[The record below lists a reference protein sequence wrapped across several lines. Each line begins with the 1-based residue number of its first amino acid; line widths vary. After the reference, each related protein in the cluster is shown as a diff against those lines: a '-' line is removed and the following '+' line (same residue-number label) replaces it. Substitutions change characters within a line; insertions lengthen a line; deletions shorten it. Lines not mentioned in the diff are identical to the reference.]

1 MKLIRLSTDDTNS
14 LFSASFN
21 DIITIEPNSKICL
34 SSLTSEE
41 SINNL
46 IIDDTNDL
54 VNIQLI
60 GGFTKQIKLDHNQ
73 YTGDD
78 IGLFFADFSDKLNR
92 TLEANGKGLGYEYNV
107 GLDSA
112 GKFSVIG
119 LQSKVK
125 VPQADWT
132 KNSVEVSSITGPP
145 QRAGVYAST
154 EVAPTI
160 TNSVNM
166 GLNNLWCNGGAVF
179 SCRIDTLINESIEDE
194 SGFILGLTETPA
206 VDKPAYSTGI
216 IRHGIRVGLVG
227 GNYKYYNEGV
237 EHTTD
242 IPMNY
247 QGAGDRTNDT
257 LQIQLTEGKYKYV
270 IYNTTHPLG
279 KVLFERDRKNYDTNE
294 LYPFIAFR
302 GSKDKVKI
310 NSVRYTV
317 SPHNATAVS
326 DDVSD
331 VEADETTLSV
341 PKANPRPTAQFIQ
354 FLSIKLAKYLGFTN
368 QTIPS
373 IVPAPAVVGLSAV
386 ADYQFV
392 PTSYSDAFMVELLN
406 LSVDSYDSSIS
417 GRRNILSVI
426 PQSYNNKNQIVYTS
440 PFPIWLDLLNQY
452 KVDLREIKMRL
463 LRNDNTP
470 LIIKGIATAV
480 ILIKNANE

>member
-1 MKLIRLSTDDTNS
+1 MKLIRLSTDDSNS

-54 VNIQLI
+54 VNIQLV
-60 GGFTKQIKLDHNQ
+60 GGFSKQIKLEHSQ
-73 YTGDD
+73 YTTDD

-92 TLEANGKGLGYEYNV
+92 TLEANGKGLGYEYKV
-107 GLDSA
+107 ALDNA
-112 GKFSVIG
+112 GNFSVIG

-125 VPQADWT
+125 VQQASWT
-132 KNSVEVSSITGPP
+132 RNSVSVSSL
-145 QRAGVYAST
+145 GVYAST
-154 EVAPTI
+154 EVAPTA
-160 TNSVNM
+160 TNDVNM
-166 GLNNLWCNGGAVF
+166 GLNNLWCNGGAVW
-179 SCRIDTLINESIEDE
+179 SCRIDTLIDESIEDD

-206 VDKPAYSTGI
+206 VDNPAYATGI
-216 IRHGIRVGLVG
+216 IRHGIRVGSVG

-237 EHTTD
+237 EHATD
-242 IPMNY
+242 VSINY
-247 QGAGDRTNDT
+247 QGAGDITNDT

-279 KVLFERDRKNYDTNE
+279 KVLFERDRAKYDTNE

-317 SPHNATAVS
+317 SPHNANTVS
-326 DDVSD
+326 SDVSE
-331 VEADETTLSV
+331 VETGETTLSV
-341 PKANPRPTAQFIQ
+341 PKATTAPTAQFIQ

-368 QTIPS
+368 QTIPNT
-373 IVPAPAVVGLSAV
+373 VPPPAVVGLSAV
-386 ADYQFV
+386 ADFQFV
-392 PTSYSDAFMVELLN
+392 PTSFSDAFMVELLN

-426 PQSYNNKNQIVYTS
+426 PQSYNEKNQIVYEA
-440 PFPIWLDLLNQY
+440 PFPIWINLLNAY

-463 LRNDNTP
+463 LRNDATP
-470 LIIKGIATAV
+470 LAIKGLATAV
-480 ILIKNANE
+480 ILIKSSSE

>member
-1 MKLIRLSTDDTNS
+1 MKLIRLSTDDSNS

-54 VNIQLI
+54 VNIQLV
-60 GGFTKQIKLDHNQ
+60 GGFSKQIKLEHSQ
-73 YTGDD
+73 YTTDD

-92 TLEANGKGLGYEYNV
+92 TLEANGKGLGYEYKV
-107 GLDSA
+107 ALDNA
-112 GKFSVIG
+112 GNFSVIG

-125 VPQADWT
+125 VQQASWT
-132 KNSVEVSSITGPP
+132 KNSVEVSSIAGPP

-160 TNSVNM
+160 NNSVNM

-179 SCRIDTLINESIEDE
+179 SCRIDTLIDESIEDE

-206 VDKPAYSTGI
+206 VDKPAYANEL
-216 IRHGIRVGLVG
+216 IRHGIRVASVG
-227 GNYKYYNEGV
+227 GNYKYFNEGA

-242 IPMNY
+242 ISLNY
-247 QGAGDRTNDT
+247 QSAGSITNDT

-270 IYNTTHPLG
+270 IYNNTHPLG
-279 KVLFERDRKNYDTNE
+279 KVLFERDRAKYDTNE

-317 SPHNATAVS
+317 SPHNANVVS
-326 DDVSD
+326 DNVSD

-341 PKANPRPTAQFIQ
+341 PRPTTTATNQFIQ

-373 IVPAPAVVGLSAV
+373 IIPAPAVVGLSAV
-386 ADYQFV
+386 ANFQFI
-392 PTSYSDAFMVELLN
+392 PTSYSDAFLVELLN

-417 GRRNILSVI
+417 GRRNILAVV
-426 PQSYNNKNQIVYTS
+426 PQSYNEKNQIVYDA
-440 PFPIWLDLLNQY
+440 PFPIWIDLLNAY
-452 KVDLREIKMRL
+452 KVDLRELKMRL

-470 LIIKGIATAV
+470 LSITGIATAV
-480 ILIKNANE
+480 ILIKSGDE

>member
-132 KNSVEVSSITGPP
+132 KNSVEVSSIAGPP

-179 SCRIDTLINESIEDE
+179 SCRIDTLINEAIEDE

-242 IPMNY
+242 ISMNY
-247 QGAGDRTNDT
+247 QGAGDITNDT
-257 LQIQLTEGKYKYV
+257 IQIQLTEGKYKYV

-302 GSKDKVKI
+302 GGKDKVKI

-317 SPHNATAVS
+317 SP
-326 DDVSD
+326 
-331 VEADETTLSV
+331 
-341 PKANPRPTAQFIQ
+341 
-354 FLSIKLAKYLGFTN
+354 N

-373 IVPAPAVVGLSAV
+373 IVPPPAVVGLSAV

-406 LSVDSYDSSIS
+406 LSVDSFDSSIS

-426 PQSYNNKNQIVYTS
+426 PQSYNDKNQIVYTA

-452 KVDLREIKMRL
+452 KVDLRELKLRL

-470 LIIKGIATAV
+470 LIIKGLATAV
-480 ILIKNANE
+480 ILIKSGDE

>member
-1 MKLIRLSTDDTNS
+1 MKLIRLSTDDSNS

-54 VNIQLI
+54 VNIQLV
-60 GGFTKQIKLDHNQ
+60 GGFSKQIKLEHSQ
-73 YTGDD
+73 YTTDD

-92 TLEANGKGLGYEYNV
+92 TLEANGKGLGYEYKV
-107 GLDSA
+107 ALDNA
-112 GKFSVIG
+112 GNFSVIG

-125 VPQADWT
+125 VQQASWT
-132 KNSVEVSSITGPP
+132 RNSVSVSSL
-145 QRAGVYAST
+145 GVYAST
-154 EVAPTI
+154 EVAPTT
-160 TNSVNM
+160 TNDVNM
-166 GLNNLWCNGGAVF
+166 GLNNLWCNGGAVW
-179 SCRIDTLINESIEDE
+179 SCRIDTLIDESIEDD

-206 VDKPAYSTGI
+206 VDNPAYATGI
-216 IRHGIRVGLVG
+216 IRHGIRVGSVG

-237 EHTTD
+237 EHATD
-242 IPMNY
+242 VSINY
-247 QGAGDRTNDT
+247 QGAGDITNDT

-279 KVLFERDRKNYDTNE
+279 RVLFERDRAKYDTNE

-317 SPHNATAVS
+317 SPHNANTVS
-326 DDVSD
+326 SDVSE
-331 VEADETTLSV
+331 VETGETTLSV
-341 PKANPRPTAQFIQ
+341 PKATTAPTAQFIQ

-368 QTIPS
+368 QTIPNN
-373 IVPAPAVVGLSAV
+373 VPPPAVVGLSAV
-386 ADYQFV
+386 ADFQFV
-392 PTSYSDAFMVELLN
+392 PTSFSDAFLVELLN

-417 GRRNILSVI
+417 GRRNILAVV
-426 PQSYNNKNQIVYTS
+426 PQSYNEKNQIVYTAQ
-440 PFPIWLDLLNQY
+440 FPIWIDLLNAY

-463 LRNDNTP
+463 LRNDATP
-470 LIIKGIATAV
+470 LAIKGIATAV
-480 ILIKNANE
+480 ILIKSSSE